1 MGNRRSGW
9 GWRVGLAPAAWM
21 TVALLA
27 SACGSSSSSSA
38 PAASSSAPASSSSAA
53 AAGPFGAAK
62 DAAIAAEVP
71 QSIAS
76 AGSVNVASD
85 ATYPP
90 MESVAPGTTTIVGM
104 DPDLGSAIGAVLG
117 IKFNFQNVTFD
128 KILLGLKAGQYD
140 LGMSSF
146 TDSKAREATVDF
158 VDYFKAGTSFVVRS
172 DSGLN
177 LTSLDQICGM
187 TVAVESGTTE
197 QSDASGQSKKCTAAG
212 KKAVTVLAYPTQTQ
226 ANLALSAGRAQVM
239 MADTPVAAYQVKL
252 SNGKFKLQ
260 GAYGVAPYGIAI
272 PKNSGMAK
280 PIMDAINKLIAT
292 GVYQKILAKG
302 GLQEGAVTTATI
314 NQAVS

>member
-9 GWRVGLAPAAWM
+9 GWRVRLAPAVLIA
-21 TVALLA
+21 VALLA
-27 SACGSSSSSSA
+27 SACGSSSSTTAPSA
-38 PAASSSAPASSSSAA
+38 SASSAA

-76 AGSVNVASD
+76 AGSVSVASD

-90 MESVAPGTTTIVGM
+90 MESIAPGTTTIIGM

-117 IKFNFQNVTFD
+117 IKFNFQNVTFN

-146 TDSKAREATVDF
+146 TDTKERQQTVDF

-172 DSGLN
+172 DSSLN

-226 ANLALSAGRAQVM
+226 ANLTLTAGRAQVM

-252 SNGKFKLQ
+252 SNGKFKLE

-272 PKNSGMAK
+272 PKNIGMAK
-280 PIMDAINKLIAT
+280 PIMDAINKLIAA
-292 GVYQKILAKG
+292 GVYQRIMAKW

>member
-9 GWRVGLAPAAWM
+9 GWRVRLAPATLIA
-21 TVALLA
+21 VALLA
-27 SACGSSSSSSA
+27 SACGSSSSTTA
-38 PAASSSAPASSSSAA
+38 PSASSSPAA
-53 AAGPFGAAK
+53 ATGPFGAAK

-76 AGSVNVASD
+76 AGSVTVASD

-90 MESVAPGTTTIVGM
+90 MESVAPGTTTIIGM

-117 IKFNFQNVTFD
+117 IKFNFQNVTFN
-128 KILLGLKAGQYD
+128 KILLGLKSGQYD

-146 TDSKAREATVDF
+146 TDSKTREQTVDF

-172 DSGLN
+172 DSSLN
-177 LTSLDQICGM
+177 PTSLDQICGM

-197 QSDASGQSKKCTAAG
+197 QSDASGQSKMCTAAG

-226 ANLALSAGRAQVM
+226 ANLTLSAGRAQVM

-252 SNGKFKLQ
+252 SNGKFKLG

-272 PKNSGMAK
+272 PKNSGLAK

-292 GVYQKILAKG
+292 GVYQKIMAKW
-302 GLQEGAVTTATI
+302 GLQEGAITTATI

>member
-1 MGNRRSGW
+1 MGDRRSGW
-9 GWRVGLAPAAWM
+9 GWRVRLAPVALIA
-21 TVALLA
+21 VALLA

-38 PAASSSAPASSSSAA
+38 PSASGSSSASSTA

-62 DAAIAAEVP
+62 DATIAAEVP
-71 QSIAS
+71 ASIAS
-76 AGSVNVASD
+76 AGSVTVASD

-90 MESVAPGTTTIVGM
+90 NESVAPGTTTIVGM

-117 IKFNFQNVTFD
+117 IKFNFQNVTFN

-146 TDSKAREATVDF
+146 TDSKEREQTVDF
-158 VDYFKAGTSFVVRS
+158 VDYFKAGTSFVVS
-172 DSGLN
+172 SGSSLN

-197 QSDASGQSKKCTAAG
+197 QSDAAGQSKKCTAAG

-226 ANLALSAGRAQVM
+226 ANLTLSAGRAQVM

-252 SNGKFKLQ
+252 SNGKFKLE

-272 PKNSGMAK
+272 PKNNGMAK

-292 GVYQKILAKG
+292 GVYGKIMAKW

-314 NQAVS
+314 NQAAS

>member
-9 GWRVGLAPAAWM
+9 GWRVRLAPAVLIA
-21 TVALLA
+21 VALLA
-27 SACGSSSSSSA
+27 SACGSSSSTTAPSA
-38 PAASSSAPASSSSAA
+38 SASSAA

-76 AGSVNVASD
+76 AGSVSVASD

-90 MESVAPGTTTIVGM
+90 MESIAPGTTTIIGM

-117 IKFNFQNVTFD
+117 IKFNFQNVTFN

-146 TDSKAREATVDF
+146 TDTKERQQTVDF

-172 DSGLN
+172 DSSLN

-197 QSDASGQSKKCTAAG
+197 QSDASGQSKKCTSAG
-212 KKAVTVLAYPTQTQ
+212 KKAVIVLAYPTQTQ
-226 ANLALSAGRAQVM
+226 ANLTLTAGRAQVM

-252 SNGKFKLQ
+252 SNGKFKLE

-272 PKNSGMAK
+272 PKNNGMAK
-280 PIMDAINKLIAT
+280 PIMDAINKLIAA
-292 GVYQKILAKG
+292 GVYQRIMAKW

>member
-9 GWRVGLAPAAWM
+9 GWRVRLAPAVLIA
-21 TVALLA
+21 VALLA
-27 SACGSSSSSSA
+27 SACGSSSSTTAPSA
-38 PAASSSAPASSSSAA
+38 SASSAA

-76 AGSVNVASD
+76 AGSVSVASD

-90 MESVAPGTTTIVGM
+90 MESIAPGTTTIIGM

-117 IKFNFQNVTFD
+117 IKFNFQNVTFN

-146 TDSKAREATVDF
+146 TDTKERQQTVDF

-172 DSGLN
+172 DSSLN

-197 QSDASGQSKKCTAAG
+197 QSDASGQSKKCTSAG
-212 KKAVTVLAYPTQTQ
+212 KKAVIVLAYPTQTQ
-226 ANLALSAGRAQVM
+226 ANLTLTAGRAQVM

-252 SNGKFKLQ
+252 SNGKFKLE

-272 PKNSGMAK
+272 PKNIGMAK
-280 PIMDAINKLIAT
+280 PIMDAINKLIAA
-292 GVYQKILAKG
+292 GVYQRIMAKW

>member
-9 GWRVGLAPAAWM
+9 GWRVRLAPAVLIA
-21 TVALLA
+21 VALLA
-27 SACGSSSSSSA
+27 SACGSSSSTTAPSA
-38 PAASSSAPASSSSAA
+38 SASSAA

-76 AGSVNVASD
+76 AGSVSVASD

-90 MESVAPGTTTIVGM
+90 MESIAPGTTTIIGM

-117 IKFNFQNVTFD
+117 IKFNFQNVTFN

-146 TDSKAREATVDF
+146 TDTKERQQTVDF

-172 DSGLN
+172 DSSLN

-212 KKAVTVLAYPTQTQ
+212 KKAVIVLAYPTQTQ
-226 ANLALSAGRAQVM
+226 ANLTLTAGRAQVM

-252 SNGKFKLQ
+252 SNGKFKLE

-272 PKNSGMAK
+272 PKNIGMAK
-280 PIMDAINKLIAT
+280 PIMDAINKLIAA
-292 GVYQKILAKG
+292 GVYQRIMAKW

>member
-9 GWRVGLAPAAWM
+9 GWRARLAPAALIA
-21 TVALLA
+21 VALLA

-38 PAASSSAPASSSSAA
+38 PSASFSSSVSPTA
-53 AAGPFGAAK
+53 AAGPFGATK

-76 AGSVNVASD
+76 TGSVSVASD

-90 MESVAPGTTTIVGM
+90 VESIAPGTTTIIGL
-104 DPDLGSAIGAVLG
+104 DPDLGQAIGTVLG
-117 IKFNFQNVTFD
+117 IKFNFQNVTFN

-140 LGMSSF
+140 LGMSAF
-146 TDSKAREATVDF
+146 TDSKAREQTVDF

-172 DSGLN
+172 DSSLS

-226 ANLALSAGRAQVM
+226 ANLTLSAGRAQVM

-252 SNGKFKLQ
+252 SNGKFKLE

-272 PKNSGMAK
+272 PKNSGLAK
-280 PIMDAINKLIAT
+280 PIMDAINKLIST
-292 GVYQKILAKG
+292 GVYQKILAKW

-314 NQAVS
+314 NQAVF